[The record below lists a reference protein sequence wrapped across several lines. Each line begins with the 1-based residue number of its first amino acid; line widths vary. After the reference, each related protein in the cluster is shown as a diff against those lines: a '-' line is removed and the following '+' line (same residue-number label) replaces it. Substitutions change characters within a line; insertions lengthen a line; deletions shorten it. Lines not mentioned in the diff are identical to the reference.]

1 MARYLAILEV
11 RGEAFGSLIK
21 NPEDRKIATEPLL
34 GAIGAEVEHYWFG
47 VGTNTLY
54 LVTNAPDDDINL
66 EAITMLICASGIVQ
80 SINMVTLMT
89 SAEAVDAMKKAG
101 ELSYRP
107 PGS

>member
-34 GAIGAEVEHYWFG
+34 SAIDAEVEHYWFG

-54 LVTNAPDDDINL
+54 LVTNAPDNDINL

-80 SINMVTLMT
+80 SINMVKLMT